1 CSRADLSER
10 LQMDGHQDGCRA
22 NDRKRCTRAPRRV
35 RSSRDYG
42 IRIGGENLCKG
53 EGNGIMD
60 SQRFYKW
67 LCSEIGLSPKSAR
80 DVVSRVRRASR
91 FIDLSLPVSDSEL
104 LFKMSESDEFKN

>member
-1 CSRADLSER
+1 
-10 LQMDGHQDGCRA
+10 
-22 NDRKRCTRAPRRV
+22 
-35 RSSRDYG
+35 
-42 IRIGGENLCKG
+42 
-53 EGNGIMD
+53 MD

-104 LFKMSESDEFKN
+104 LFKMSESDEFKNLTMWVRSQLRRAVSLYRQFLATATK